1 MKGILCARQGWP
13 KVTSLLFTQVH
24 CLRDDQVL
32 LMKRNKEP
40 NLGLWV
46 APGGKIEKD
55 EAPYECASRELREET
70 GLQARET
77 QLLGIVSIVMPEIQQ
92 PCMQFLY
99 VVTDFSGELIADER
113 EGMFRWWS
121 VDEAQHLPMP
131 PANAVFLPR
140 VLDKNL
146 AFYQAKYIYDADW
159 QLVEVVEHTAAASA
173 LSQVS

>member
-1 MKGILCARQGWP
+1 
-13 KVTSLLFTQVH
+13 
-24 CLRDDQVL
+24 
-32 LMKRNKEP
+32 
-40 NLGLWV
+40 
-46 APGGKIEKD
+46 
-55 EAPYECASRELREET
+55 
-70 GLQARET
+70 
-77 QLLGIVSIVMPEIQQ
+77 
-92 PCMQFLY
+92 MQFLY

-113 EGMFRWWS
+113 EGIIRWWS
-121 VDEAQHLPMP
+121 VEEAQYLPMP